1 MGRIVLAVA
10 VAALAGCVY
19 PTKFLG
25 GPKVPDGP
33 AGCKAVC
40 EGWGMVLAGMVQ
52 MGEYSDGCIC
62 QVKKDAAAAPA
73 AGAASP
79 ATAGVY
85 MQMMAAAA
93 QQQRMLQEGM
103 QRQGMQQQGMQHP
116 YIPHSPVGSPG
127 WRPGMP

>member
-1 MGRIVLAVA
+1 MGRIALAFAVA
-10 VAALAGCVY
+10 GLAACVT
-19 PTKFLG
+19 PTSFVG
-25 GPKVPDGP
+25 ASKVPNGP

-62 QVKKDAAAAPA
+62 QVRKDAAAAPA

-79 ATAGVY
+79 ASAGVY

-93 QQQRMLQEGM
+93 QQQRMQ
-103 QRQGMQQQGMQHP
+103 QGMQQQGLQQHP